1 MLGDTFTGKTSLVLR
16 FAEGYYRDSA
26 RSATV
31 GAFFITKRL
40 SVQGMT
46 CKVQIWD
53 TAGQEQFRKLA
64 PMYYKNAAAAIVCYD
79 ITSPKSFETLK
90 FWIDELQRNVPAGR
104 IVMAMCATKCDL
116 SITPRPDTTLAE
128 ELAQE
133 TGAMFLTTSAK
144 HNENVTLLFE
154 QVAERVLQFQK
165 QNSELNIPVRLATT
179 AIETPKL
186 HHQQQHPSNSNY
198 MSTSNSNNHHPNN
211 QNGHHPALESSQLGQ
226 YADSRISTNSHKD
239 SAPTTPPPQHQH
251 HTSSNSQ
258 QEQEHHYQNQQIQQH
273 MFQQERTVSSHNNK
287 AVLHT
292 DGNNSTSN
300 NNISMRQRSELE
312 DNIALNPTDSSADPD
327 SAQCDTSLLM
337 CGDNLLK
344 ASEVA
349 SSYSQSCAIL

>member
-165 QNSELNIPVRLATT
+165 QNAELNIPVRLATT

-186 HHQQQHPSNSNY
+186 HHQQPNNNY
-198 MSTSNSNNHHPNN
+198 MSTPNNNHHGIGN
-211 QNGHHPALESSQLGQ
+211 HPALESSQLGQ
-226 YADSRISTNSHKD
+226 YADSRISTNHKD
-239 SAPTTPPPQHQH
+239 SAPTTPPPQYQH
-251 HTSSNSQ
+251 HTSNSQ
-258 QEQEHHYQNQQIQQH
+258 QEQHHHCQNQQFQQQ
-273 MFQQERTVSSHNNK
+273 MFQQERTASSHNK
-287 AVLHT
+287 ALHS
-292 DGNNSTSN
+292 DGNNNTSN
-300 NNISMRQRSELE
+300 NTSMRQRSELE
-312 DNIALNPTDSSADPD
+312 DNIALNPTDSSTDPD
-327 SAQCDTSLLM
+327 SARCDTSLLM

-349 SSYSQSCAIL
+349 SSYSQGCSIL